1 MHKTNNMNTTNLCN
15 MKQTI
20 EIEKGRT
27 VKNIEVSDGMVVIN
41 YEEEFCPKDGDF
53 WYTRSNGESAIF
65 ILKGDYDS
73 ECKMSHALLIT
84 YYRSYP
90 MLHTQ
95 NGGFRIGYS
104 ATQRLATESEKQ
116 QLLDAL
122 AKEGFTWNAEKKVV
136 EKKRWKAKEGDAY
149 WYCEFSYKSAEL
161 EPQRQLCG
169 LEKDFDDANFRMGD
183 FFRTKEDCQKLCDIL
198 NKTIADFMNK

>member
-1 MHKTNNMNTTNLCN
+1 MHKTKNMSTIKEKDMTRV
-15 MKQTI
+15 I

-27 VKNIEVSDGMVVIN
+27 VKNIEVSDGRVVIN

-53 WYTRSNGESAIF
+53 VAGEFMGLKFLSIHKSRISDKRFNYHVTFGMDNLLHRDDWADAVFCTRF
-65 ILKGDYDS
+65 
-73 ECKMSHALLIT
+73 
-84 YYRSYP
+84 
-90 MLHTQ
+90 Q
-95 NGGFRIGYS
+95 
-104 ATQRLATESEKQ
+104 TESEKQ

-122 AKEGFTWNAEKKVV
+122 AKEGLTWNAEKKAV

-161 EPQRQLCG
+161 EPKRQFCG
-169 LEKDFDDANFRMGD
+169 IEKDFDDANFRMGD
-183 FFRTKEDCQKLCDIL
+183 CFRTKEDCQKLCDIL